1 MASKRKLEASS
12 SSWQRVSEEDS
23 SCLDAGTCC
32 LKQCHVWQDGTDDT
46 VDVLVEAFST
56 NCIRMCSN
64 SLLAGNCWAFSE
76 ASASTMDLWRPKKKG
91 QGRGQGGAGRRA
103 GADLASQPCAGEGG
117 SSAAY
122 ILASFVVA
130 FSGSFSSLVYQP
142 LQAHSL
148 CSLLR
153 LEPFQA

>member
-1 MASKRKLEASS
+1 MSGCRHMLFKAMPRLAGWHRRHSRRAGGGLLHQLHQDVFQFFAGRKLLGLFRSIG
-12 SSWQRVSEEDS
+12 
-23 SCLDAGTCC
+23 LDHGSMAA
-32 LKQCHVWQDGTDDT
+32 Q
-46 VDVLVEAFST
+46 
-56 NCIRMCSN
+56 
-64 SLLAGNCWAFSE
+64 
-76 ASASTMDLWRPKKKG
+76 KKG
-91 QGRGQGGAGRRA
+91 PRSRSRRSRRRA